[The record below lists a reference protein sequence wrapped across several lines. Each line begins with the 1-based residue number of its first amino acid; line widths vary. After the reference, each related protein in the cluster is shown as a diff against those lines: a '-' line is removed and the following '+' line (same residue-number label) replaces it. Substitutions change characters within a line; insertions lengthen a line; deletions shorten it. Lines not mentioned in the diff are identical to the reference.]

1 MNLGFIII
9 WFYNKMNDKQIKE
22 LKARANC
29 AEHELAKLQLE
40 KETFEAVKSGFKD
53 EISRLKL
60 QIEQQERKIREFEM
74 VVQKQNKSISDLQ
87 NSSSDSN
94 KEQQK
99 ILEKLKNSLLEME
112 SLVAYRASTSKK
124 ILSKILRLVNNFAQ
138 NNSEPGSSFK
148 VNLKKFSREVVTCVE
163 DLGKVVNSNTR
174 VEQENDEFKE
184 TIREKDLII
193 DEYRVTL
200 EKMRE
205 QMLVMR
211 DKLKESDGKKSSDYE
226 RKYKHLS
233 IENENLIK
241 KVRNLE
247 DTLREQNE
255 FVTSLRD
262 VFGGQGE
269 EANLIDNELAIV
281 DQEIQELQSSL
292 SRALQ

>member
-1 MNLGFIII
+1 
-9 WFYNKMNDKQIKE
+9 MNDKQIKE

-40 KETFEAVKSGFKD
+40 KETFEAVKNSLKD
-53 EISRLKL
+53 EISRLKS
-60 QIEQQERKIREFEM
+60 QIELQDRKIREFES
-74 VVQKQNKSISDLQ
+74 VIQRQNKSISDLQ

-94 KEQQK
+94 REQQK

-124 ILSKILRLVNNFAQ
+124 ILSKILRLVNNFSQ

-205 QMLVMR
+205 QMLIMR

-226 RKYKHLS
+226 RKFKHLS

-241 KVRNLE
+241 KLRNLE

-262 VFGGQGE
+262 VFGAQGE